1 MSQET
6 ATRGSTTA
14 TEILEVSD
22 RIVRGEGLQALTIR
36 RLCDEIGVGEPT
48 IYWHVKSKAHLVML
62 LLDRIVGRV
71 PYPGADITDWTD
83 QFFTLTL
90 AFYDEVSRYHGI
102 PGVMASEL
110 PTPAGL
116 RQAAYVVKALTDAG
130 MDDRSAVR
138 VFQAVTTF
146 LMGSLLYAD
155 AFRGYLRP
163 MGGAV
168 RPRTIEAA
176 YEERLGLVDG
186 EADLVAFTKRWRD
199 LDATSARADFAWG
212 LRHLIDSF
220 RDL

>member
-1 MSQET
+1 VSKST

-14 TEILEVSD
+14 AAILDVAD

-36 RLCDEIGVGEPT
+36 RLCDEVGVGEPT
-48 IYWHVKSKAHLVML
+48 IYWHVKSKPHLVML
-62 LLDRIVGRV
+62 LIDRIVDRV
-71 PYPGADITDWTD
+71 PYPGPDVTEWNDR
-83 QFFTLTL
+83 FFTLTL
-90 AFYDEVSRYHGI
+90 AFYDEVRRYHGI

-116 RQAAYVVKALTDAG
+116 RQAAYVVRVLTDAG
-130 MDDRSAVR
+130 MDDLSAVR

-155 AFRGYLRP
+155 ALRGYLRP
-163 MGGAV
+163 LGGAV
-168 RPRTIEAA
+168 RPRTLEAA
-176 YEERLGLVDG
+176 FQQRVGHVD
-186 EADLVAFTKRWRD
+186 ADAELVAFTKSWIDRD
-199 LDATSARADFAWG
+199 EKSARADFAWG